1 LRVTVSSQSQ
11 GGRIRLQALMCT
23 ATVHG
28 ILEHECVTSR
38 CRGDMACDGE
48 SLRNQFFAL
57 HRDFLWKDWEADD

>member
-1 LRVTVSSQSQ
+1 
-11 GGRIRLQALMCT
+11 MCT